1 MDFYHGAYADD
12 HATWPNRA
20 LHLFGTFSGLALII
34 ASITVIPVYCV
45 LAFPIVHAVPGLI
58 GHRLFERN
66 AALGDVRVFS
76 GTHPSAMAMSAR
88 PVPPNAISG
97 HQRVSGPPKRGP
109 ESNLAG
115 AGNPSQAS

>member
-1 MDFYHGAYADD
+1 MAPSPRTMRSSFMDFYHGAYADD

-45 LAFPIVHAVPGLI
+45 FAFPIVHAVPGLI

-76 GTHPSAMAMSAR
+76 GTHPSWWFMVA
-88 PVPPNAISG
+88 N
-97 HQRVSGPPKRGP
+97 HLRGG
-109 ESNLAG
+109 EALLNLVRG
-115 AGNPSQAS
+115 RRRKNR